1 MIYVSIRV
9 LATKTLLDNYLL
21 SLTRREYNQ
30 VIVFTQNIPSRFD
43 VLLDI
48 VEEKVIF
55 LSPGIDLP
63 GQYDEGAPVR
73 PLFW

>member
-55 LSPGIDLP
+55 LSPGIDFP
-63 GQYDEGAPVR
+63 YQYEE
-73 PLFW
+73 